1 MSLHLFK
8 AIEELADR
16 LDGAAVASSM
26 AEVAAELRA
35 ILERYPL
42 PPEDADERDSTHWLF
57 QRHSETLTRVANA
70 VNGPPKP
77 LWSHSHHDLGEK
89 AEAMAK
95 ELELTR
101 AVGAAQALAL
111 IQQGERLLGLPM
123 SNSGENNLMDA
134 LKNFLEFH
142 GNKPTEEQPNGLR

>member
-1 MSLHLFK
+1 MSLHMVK
-8 AIEELADR
+8 AIEELADKWHG
-16 LDGAAVASSM
+16 DFPAK
-26 AEVAAELRA
+26 AAELRA

-89 AEAMAK
+89 AEAMAS
-95 ELELTR
+95 ELNEAREKLNP
-101 AVGAAQALAL
+101 GADMVDAMAADLAEAFNIPSQRYARQEIRFVLALAR
-111 IQQGERLLGLPM
+111 GE
-123 SNSGENNLMDA
+123 D
-134 LKNFLEFH
+134 
-142 GNKPTEEQPNGLR
+142 PNDLR

>member
-8 AIEELADR
+8 AIEELATR
-16 LDGAAVASSM
+16 CEAAGLIDA
-26 AEVAAELRA
+26 AEVGAELRA

-89 AEAMAK
+89 AE
-95 ELELTR
+95 ELAEKHKSALYPTAELLD
-101 AVGAAQALAL
+101 AVA
-111 IQQGERLLGLPM
+111 E
-123 SNSGENNLMDA
+123 NLMLDFNIPSMRLA
-134 LKNFLEFH
+134 RQEVRVTLKHLAD
-142 GNKPTEEQPNGLR
+142 GLANGLR